1 MSGAGPSFRRN
12 DARRAGFRP
21 GTRPI
26 GLAGG
31 ADGTHRGRLLL
42 EAMSF
47 RSPIRLVSFASLLC
61 LGAAAALAGTPVGE
75 APPVHESGGRPQAEE
90 RTVQVVFETAGGEI
104 EVALYPDRAPISV
117 AQFLRY
123 VDGGHYAGA
132 SFYRAT
138 RTEAGAAFDIVQ
150 GGLRRLPMLTGDEG
164 DAEAEPPFPPIAHET
179 TDDTGIRNERGVLAY
194 ARRDPGTAN
203 SEFFFN
209 LGDSRVLNTGEG
221 GPDRDGFGY
230 ATFGRVVRGIEVL
243 DAIRMLPTDAPTEVE
258 VVQGQILNDP
268 VPILRIRRAE

>member
-1 MSGAGPSFRRN
+1 MNP
-12 DARRAGFRP
+12 RP
-21 GTRPI
+21 RLRLLPFTFFA
-26 GLAGG
+26 GLAFLAAPAAIPPG
-31 ADGTHRGRLLL
+31 AV
-42 EAMSF
+42 
-47 RSPIRLVSFASLLC
+47 P
-61 LGAAAALAGTPVGE
+61 AG
-75 APPVHESGGRPQAEE
+75 APPAAEAERPPPAEE
-90 RTVQVVFETAGGEI
+90 RTVRVVFETAAGEI
-104 EVALYPDRAPISV
+104 EVALYPDRAPLSV

-132 SFYRAT
+132 TFYRAT

-194 ARRDPGTAN
+194 ARRASGTAN

-221 GPDRDGFGY
+221 GPDRDGHGY
-230 ATFGRVVRGIEVL
+230 ATFGRVVRGLEVL
-243 DAIRMLPTDAPTEVE
+243 DAIRQLPTDTPTEVE

-268 VPILRIRRAE
+268 VPILRIRRAP